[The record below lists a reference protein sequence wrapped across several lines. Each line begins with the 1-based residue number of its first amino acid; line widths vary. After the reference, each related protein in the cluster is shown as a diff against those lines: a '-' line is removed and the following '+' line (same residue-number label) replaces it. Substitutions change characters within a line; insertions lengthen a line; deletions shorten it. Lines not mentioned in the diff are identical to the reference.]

1 MHDFSCINAKDMRNM
16 ANTWKELRRELN
28 LAAEDEATINF
39 EKELIKTMIESR
51 EKQGLRWQ
59 LLPQKN
65 KTVLR

>member
-1 MHDFSCINAKDMRNM
+1 MHDFNCINAKDMRNM

-59 LLPQKN
+59 LLSQKN